1 MYDIQCITGDIINAG
16 GEGEIARI
24 WENCK
29 RRFPCLKLLEMNDQE
44 NKKKSII
51 ELGKFGLVDH
61 ITKWVKTKNSSTIYG
76 IGDDSAI
83 IDSGQLLTLISTD
96 LILEGIHFNL
106 IYTPLK
112 HLGYKAVIRAI
123 SDIYAMNGTPEQILI
138 ALGISS
144 RFSVEQIEKIYEG
157 INHACEKYKV
167 DLVGGD
173 TTSSLTGLTISVTA
187 VGSAGKDSLVKRD
200 GARAN
205 DLICVTGDFGAS
217 FMGLQ
222 LLERE
227 RKLFEK
233 EKVTQ
238 PELAGYE
245 YVVGRQLKPEFPV
258 TTLKELRQAEIRPT
272 SMIDVTDGLASDLL
286 HLCKLSDTGCRI
298 FYSKI
303 PIDYET
309 SRLAEEFNIDPIT
322 PALNGGEDYELL
334 FTVPLESFDKI
345 KLIQS
350 VKVIGHITP
359 SGSGCFIEGDDGS
372 EVEISAQGWNR
383 QI

>member
-1 MYDIQCITGDIINAG
+1 MD
-16 GEGEIARI
+16 
-24 WENCK
+24 K
-29 RRFPCLKLLEMNDQE
+29 SE
-44 NKKKSII
+44 NKKSIN
-51 ELGKFGLVDH
+51 EFGKFGLINHLTENVRAVND
-61 ITKWVKTKNSSTIYG
+61 STITG
-76 IGDDSAI
+76 IGDDSAV
-83 IDSGQLLTLISTD
+83 IDSGKNLTLVSTD
-96 LILEGIHFNL
+96 LLLEGIHFNL

-123 SDIYAMNGTPEQILI
+123 SDIYAMNGTPGQVMI

-144 RFSVEQIEKIYEG
+144 KFNVEQVEEIYEG
-157 INHACEKYKV
+157 ISLACEKYKV

-173 TTSSLTGLTISVTA
+173 TTSSLTGLTIGVTA
-187 VGSAGKDSLVKRD
+187 VGTVEKNNLIKRD

-227 RKLFEK
+227 RKLFIK

-238 PELAGYE
+238 PDLSGYE
-245 YVVGRQLKPEFPV
+245 YVIGRQLKPEIPV
-258 TTLKELRQAEIRPT
+258 STLNELKKEEIKPT

-286 HLCKLSDTGCRI
+286 HICKLSGTGCRI

-309 SRLAEEFNIDPIT
+309 SRLAEEFNIDPMT
-322 PALNGGEDYELL
+322 PALNGGEDYEML
-334 FTVPLESFDKI
+334 FTFHLNI
-345 KLIQS
+345 
-350 VKVIGHITP
+350 
-359 SGSGCFIEGDDGS
+359 
-372 EVEISAQGWNR
+372 VEKNQND
-383 QI
+383 QIC